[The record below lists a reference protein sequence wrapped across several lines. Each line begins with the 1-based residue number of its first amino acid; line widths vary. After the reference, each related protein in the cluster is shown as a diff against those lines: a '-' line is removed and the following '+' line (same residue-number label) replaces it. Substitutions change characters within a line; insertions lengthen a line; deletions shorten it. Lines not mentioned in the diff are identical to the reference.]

1 MAVNIFKKTKWKLI
15 KELIIKTQKKLK
27 KKLENLENLTYEN
40 LEKLTYNEN
49 F

>member
-1 MAVNIFKKTKWKLI
+1 M
-15 KELIIKTQKKLK
+15 KTQKKLK
-27 KKLENLENLTYEN
+27 KKLENLENLTYDN